1 MADSDCIIVHEQ
13 VVVPDAVAVKET
25 VSVPVEAQEPPA
37 FVPDPL
43 WPDMNQCP
51 SNEIWVLVT
60 SELGIDAKFTPAN
73 VQITTQSY
81 YIDWGDG
88 SEVKKYQANPPKL
101 HYYDNNKC
109 ENVDSLG
116 RKFWLLRV
124 FNTQLK
130 YGLFFVGLFGDST
143 KEYFNGVKYVVFGN
157 GLSFYFQGQ
166 ISCINLEAIK
176 YLSGNKRE
184 IDSYP
189 AFSNNHSAINVKQI
203 IIPDEITVKA
213 MNGYNYY
220 TQISHFGISFDNIK
234 FSSTQ
239 SLLGSKFLKGKYD
252 FSKSQMPP
260 ANIGLQYFA
269 SGGTQIEELILPQS
283 TYEGTSL
290 SQLANDCILLKR
302 LILPPSCRKVTIITA
317 LVKNCKSL
325 EELVIP
331 DDLGVDSI
339 EGVNGQYAF
348 LNLSSYRGEI
358 YLPNTR
364 FRCLTIDNN
373 LSCCG
378 VKNVTISI
386 ESPFDLTYSGAHFM
400 LRNTM
405 LGHENFVR
413 LFERLPNFSTSS
425 TRIIN
430 ITGSIGVEELTDEEV
445 KIATDKNWQV
455 IGV

>member
-43 WPDMNQCP
+43 WPDMNLCP

-88 SEVKKYQANPPKL
+88 SEVKKYQSNPPKL

-124 FNTQLK
+124 FNTQFK

-189 AFSNNHSAINVKQI
+189 V
-203 IIPDEITVKA
+203 
-213 MNGYNYY
+213 
-220 TQISHFGISFDNIK
+220 
-234 FSSTQ
+234 
-239 SLLGSKFLKGKYD
+239 
-252 FSKSQMPP
+252 
-260 ANIGLQYFA
+260 
-269 SGGTQIEELILPQS
+269 
-283 TYEGTSL
+283 
-290 SQLANDCILLKR
+290 
-302 LILPPSCRKVTIITA
+302 
-317 LVKNCKSL
+317 
-325 EELVIP
+325 
-331 DDLGVDSI
+331 
-339 EGVNGQYAF
+339 
-348 LNLSSYRGEI
+348 
-358 YLPNTR
+358 
-364 FRCLTIDNN
+364 
-373 LSCCG
+373 
-378 VKNVTISI
+378 
-386 ESPFDLTYSGAHFM
+386 FM
-400 LRNTM
+400 CV
-405 LGHENFVR
+405 H
-413 LFERLPNFSTSS
+413 
-425 TRIIN
+425 
-430 ITGSIGVEELTDEEV
+430 
-445 KIATDKNWQV
+445 
-455 IGV
+455 